1 MKRGTIEYKLN
12 IFSNFTK
19 VLNTKKDKI
28 NALTRELEKAK
39 RRREDT
45 KDEEAERK
53 TELDIKDK
61 EEEERRSRKIQ
72 KKSITKKTTV
82 TETRSSKST
91 SKAAVPSSSA
101 TQPLVSIKN
110 ETASL
115 DPAPN
120 SRFAASAPARND
132 ANEDDDSEGE
142 DLFSSERTL

>member
-1 MKRGTIEYKLN
+1 MKHKTIEYKLN

-53 TELDIKDK
+53 MELDIKDK
-61 EEEERRSRKIQ
+61 EERPPRKIQ

-82 TETRSSKST
+82 TETKSSKST

>member
-1 MKRGTIEYKLN
+1 MKHETIEYKLN

-53 TELDIKDK
+53 MELDIKDK
-61 EEEERRSRKIQ
+61 EERPPRKIQ

-82 TETRSSKST
+82 TETKSSKST

-132 ANEDDDSEGE
+132 ANEDDDNEGE